1 MQQSKDYQNYFSQ
14 LEAGLPDHRDKRGKR
29 HNLSFV
35 CTCTIIALM
44 NGRTTPSGIQ
54 RYIKNRFL
62 DLCIAIQY
70 TAHAPISCSQFWR
83 IFGELDW
90 ASWNAVNELFFG
102 ITIDIRLWT
111 EEIRELGNSINPYFL
126 VFYKK

>member
-1 MQQSKDYQNYFSQ
+1 
-14 LEAGLPDHRDKRGKR
+14 
-29 HNLSFV
+29 
-35 CTCTIIALM
+35 M

-90 ASWNAVNELFFG
+90 ASWNAVNESFFG
-102 ITIDIRLWT
+102 ITIPILSKQAD
-111 EEIRELGNSINPYFL
+111 REYRNDCFSSQVRFILIFN
-126 VFYKK
+126 

>member
-1 MQQSKDYQNYFSQ
+1 MINCD
-14 LEAGLPDHRDKRGKR
+14 A
-29 HNLSFV
+29 
-35 CTCTIIALM
+35 C
-44 NGRTTPSGIQ
+44 

-70 TAHAPISCSQFWR
+70 AAHAPISCSQFWR

-90 ASWNAVNELFFG
+90 ASWNAVNESFFG

-111 EEIRELGNSINPYFL
+111 EWELGNWEIRLKFVIY
-126 VFYKK
+126 

>member
-1 MQQSKDYQNYFSQ
+1 
-14 LEAGLPDHRDKRGKR
+14 
-29 HNLSFV
+29 
-35 CTCTIIALM
+35 M